1 MSVAPDGTGGAARAW
16 RALVVCLALAIAH
29 TWPLSSAPWRWSMNY
44 HADAELN
51 AWILSW
57 VAHALPTA
65 PAHLFD
71 ANIFAP
77 EPLTLS
83 YSDPLIAPALLVA
96 PVRWLGGSPVL
107 AFNLATMLGLALTAW
122 SGWFVTWRW
131 TGSSRA
137 ALVGGALVA
146 FNVHVLTRLAH
157 PAATHAWGLPL
168 TLYFA
173 DALVERPTVRGRL
186 WLAAIVAAT
195 AATSLYLLAFACLV
209 AAVVAIVGSRSW
221 PSLAAIAGG
230 VAGGLIL
237 ASPVLWPYM
246 RLAAG
251 GATRPV
257 ELVAQFSASAAGYLA
272 STSWLDARWT
282 RAFFTNDVDVF
293 FAGVGAIV
301 LAAIGAAS
309 AFASDAATR
318 RRAIAIAVIAALGI
332 VLSLGPS
339 TAIYRWSYAWLVP
352 LRGLRAAARFG
363 YLYLIAIALFAAWGV
378 AALER
383 RWMSRPRVARGVVVA
398 ALGIVTVE
406 AWQGPVRVEPFTRVP
421 AIYSIVADAP
431 DPVRLVEL
439 PFYPPDAIFA
449 NGEYVFNSTAHWRP
463 LMNGYSGFTPD
474 SYRRRSETFWF
485 FPEERAFDAIR
496 REGATH
502 VMVHLARFTPQEVA
516 AIERA
521 LDEHRD
527 WQLLASDPFG
537 NRLYRIVRP
546 Q

>member
-1 MSVAPDGTGGAARAW
+1 MSVAPDGTADAARAW
-16 RALVVCLALAIAH
+16 RSLLVCLALAIVH
-29 TWPLSSAPWRWSMNY
+29 TWPLSSAPWRLSMNY

-57 VAHALPTA
+57 VAHTLPTA

-77 EPLTLS
+77 ESLTLS
-83 YSDPLIAPALLVA
+83 YSDPLIAPALIVA

-107 AFNLATMLGLALTAW
+107 AFNLAMIVGLTLTSW
-122 SGWFVTWRW
+122 SGWFVAWRW

-168 TLYFA
+168 TWYFA
-173 DALVERPTVRGRL
+173 DALIDRPSVRGRL
-186 WLAAIVAAT
+186 SLALIVAAT
-195 AATSLYLLAFACLV
+195 AATSLYLLTFACLI

-221 PSLAAIAGG
+221 RSIAAIAGG
-230 VAGGLIL
+230 VAGGLII

-251 GATRPV
+251 GATRPI

-282 RAFFTNDVDVF
+282 GAFFTNDVNVF
-293 FAGVGAIV
+293 FAGVGALV
-301 LAAIGAAS
+301 LAAIGVAS
-309 AFASDAATR
+309 AFALDSIAR
-318 RRAIAIAVIAALGI
+318 RRALTIAVVAAIGV

-339 TAIYRWSYAWLVP
+339 TAIYRWLYSWLLP

-363 YLYLIAIALFAAWGV
+363 YLYLLAVALFAAWGV

-383 RWMSRPRVARGVVVA
+383 RWSSRPRVALGVIVA
-398 ALGIVTVE
+398 ALAVVTVE

-449 NGEYVFNSTAHWRP
+449 NAEYVFNSTAHWRP

-496 REGATH
+496 HEGATH
-502 VMVHLARFTPQEVA
+502 VIVHLSRFSPQEVA
-516 AIERA
+516 DIERA
-521 LDEHRD
+521 LAQHRD
-527 WQLLASDPFG
+527 WQLLSSDPLG
-537 NRLYRIVRP
+537 NRLYKIVSP

>member
-1 MSVAPDGTGGAARAW
+1 
-16 RALVVCLALAIAH
+16 
-29 TWPLSSAPWRWSMNY
+29 
-44 HADAELN
+44 
-51 AWILSW
+51 
-57 VAHALPTA
+57 
-65 PAHLFD
+65 
-71 ANIFAP
+71 
-77 EPLTLS
+77 
-83 YSDPLIAPALLVA
+83 
-96 PVRWLGGSPVL
+96 
-107 AFNLATMLGLALTAW
+107 
-122 SGWFVTWRW
+122 
-131 TGSSRA
+131 
-137 ALVGGALVA
+137 
-146 FNVHVLTRLAH
+146 VHVLTRLAH

-502 VMVHLARFTPQEVA
+502 VMVHLSRFTPQEVA